1 MSEMTGDAEARR
13 PVAKYGAGGVS
24 IAMWKHTHHEGD
36 RSWNTFSCQIQN
48 RYQDGDG
55 NWKSSES
62 FSPSNLEDLLFVI
75 HRALQ
80 FMRVRDLLNQ
90 APEDG
95 APAEP
100 F

>member
-1 MSEMTGDAEARR
+1 MAEMTGDADARR

-24 IAMWKHTHHEGD
+24 IAIWKHPQQAGG
-36 RSWNTFSCQIQN
+36 RSWDTFSCQIQN
-48 RYQDGDG
+48 RYRDEDG

-62 FSPSNLEDLLFVI
+62 FNASNLEDLLFVI

-80 FMRVRDLLNQ
+80 FMRVRDLLSQ
-90 APEDG
+90 EPEITNG
-95 APAEP
+95 TP

>member
-1 MSEMTGDAEARR
+1 MAEMNEGAEPRR

-24 IAMWKHTHHEGD
+24 IAIWRHAHQEGD
-36 RSWNTFSCQIQN
+36 RTWDTYSSQIQN

-55 NWKSSES
+55 NWKTSES

-90 APEDG
+90 TPETVD
-95 APAEP
+95 ATP